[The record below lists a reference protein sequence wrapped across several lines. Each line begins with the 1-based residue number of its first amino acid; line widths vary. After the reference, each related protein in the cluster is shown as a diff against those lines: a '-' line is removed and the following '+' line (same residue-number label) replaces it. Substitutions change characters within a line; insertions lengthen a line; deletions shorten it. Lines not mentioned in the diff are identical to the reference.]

1 MKYKAI
7 SENHLYGK
15 VYAKGKKFVGR
26 YTVVYVLTDY
36 TANKLLKAH
45 PKKLKVNRIGLTVTK
60 KIGNACVRSRIKRI
74 IREAYRL
81 TDKKYEVKT
90 GYLIVLVARAS
101 ALKMKTQDIENDF
114 VNAFIKLGLIKK
126 KND

>member
-15 VYAKGKKFVGR
+15 AYAKGKKFVGR

-36 TANKLLKAH
+36 KSNKLLKAH
-45 PKKLKVNRIGLTVTK
+45 PKKQRVNRIGLTVTK

-126 KND
+126 